1 MGIREQESLFKEP
14 HAPSR
19 IQTCNF
25 VCWPKGF
32 VYDASWTSTQSYV
45 QDLRVVCSDE
55 YMACVARI
63 SARVDGKG
71 DCNGQSASF
80 EVGMVRYIKQ
90 QKSFS
95 RTEEH
100 SS

>member
-1 MGIREQESLFKEP
+1 MQLVLLLRFIPPEKNGEGDWIDPKERL
-14 HAPSR
+14 APN
-19 IQTCNF
+19 CL
-25 VCWPKGF
+25 GH
-32 VYDASWTSTQSYV
+32 
-45 QDLRVVCSDE
+45 CSGWMNE

-95 RTEEH
+95 WTEEH